1 MGADLHKADFG
12 EIYNEP
18 DARAYY
24 RTLGQYDYRIPE
36 HGAAMFRRLLQPQAQ
51 HAPGDRELRAPK
63 TVLDVCCSYGVLA
76 GLLKTDLSIDDLYRH
91 YQDPGMD
98 GLSVEDAAEVDRKYI
113 AEHAIADQPRMLGL
127 DIAGNAVS
135 YAESAGLL
143 DTGFVENLE
152 SDEPS
157 NRLRAVMSDVDLII
171 TTGGIGYVTDTTF
184 ARLLAAAK
192 PTVWVAS
199 FCLRAY
205 DYAPIRRVLDSHGL
219 HTEQAARTFE
229 QRRFVD
235 ADEQRWSIDQVREWG
250 LDPAGREDD
259 GYYHANFYL
268 SRPADEARRLPAG
281 ELIPDVFA

>member
-1 MGADLHKADFG
+1 
-12 EIYNEP
+12 
-18 DARAYY
+18 
-24 RTLGQYDYRIPE
+24 
-36 HGAAMFRRLLQPQAQ
+36 MFRRLLQPQAQ
-51 HAPGDRELRAPK
+51 HATGDRELRAPK

-76 GLLKTDLSIDDLYRH
+76 GLLKTDLGIDDLYRH
-91 YQDPGMD
+91 YQDPAMD
-98 GLSVEDAAEVDRKYI
+98 GLSPGDAAEVDRKYI

-127 DIAGNAVS
+127 DIAGNAVA
-135 YAESAGLL
+135 YGESAGLL
-143 DTGFVENLE
+143 DAGFVENLE
-152 SDEPS
+152 AGEPS
-157 NRLRAVMSDVDLII
+157 DRLREAMADVDLII

-235 ADEQRWSIDQVREWG
+235 ADEQRWRSEERREWG
-250 LDPAGREDD
+250 VDPAGRSE
-259 GYYHANFYL
+259 
-268 SRPADEARRLPAG
+268 ERRVG
-281 ELIPDVFA
+281 E